1 MAFAANGAK
10 SLIARTTGVE
20 MLKIDGFDDAIIG
33 LTDSWLPEPKLVYDG
48 QKILEILMSQGMSD
62 LEALEYCNFN
72 IEGAYVGESTPLIV
86 WPYEEE
92 DHADSS
98 IET

>member
-1 MAFAANGAK
+1 
-10 SLIARTTGVE
+10 
-20 MLKIDGFDDAIIG
+20 MLKIDGFDSAIIG
-33 LTDSWLPEPKLVYDG
+33 VAEAWLPAPKLVYDG
-48 QKILEILMSQGMSD
+48 TKILDILMDQGMSD
-62 LEALEYCNFN
+62 IEAIEYCNFN

-92 DHADSS
+92 DYADPS